1 MDTEEMQL
9 TLERL
14 GIEVINTRGDEVL
27 GHCPAHLERTG
38 KEDNNPSWYINADSG
53 VHNCFSCGYKGNLY
67 SLIAYVQD
75 IDYDKAKDWADSSE
89 GMTARFNRLINREK
103 VKEVFEP
110 VYITESMLSAFT
122 SPPDYASQ
130 SRGLSNSA
138 IDTYGIKWD
147 EKHKNWIIPVR
158 SPLTDKL
165 IGWQEKGY
173 DHRYFNNK
181 PAGMKKGEALFGFSE
196 AVTNW
201 IVVVESPLDVVRLAS
216 LGYTGVATFGTS
228 VSVTQF
234 NLIRGFDKI
243 IFAMDNDAAGKASS
257 LDMLKRCQDMG
268 VEAWFFNYGDIDVK
282 DIGGMS
288 LEEVNYG
295 FEHAHHMVKGIV

>member
-14 GIEVINTRGDEVL
+14 GIEVISTRGDEVL

-75 IDYDKAKDWADSSE
+75 IDYDKAKEWADSVD
-89 GMTARFNRLINREK
+89 GMTARFNRIISERP
-103 VKEVFEP
+103 KEVFEP
-110 VYITESMLSAFT
+110 IRITESMLGAFT
-122 SPPDYASQ
+122 TPPDAALQ
-130 SRGLSNSA
+130 SRGLSSSA
-138 IDTYGIKWD
+138 VSNYGIKWD
-147 EKHKNWIIPVR
+147 ATHENWIIPVR
-158 SPLTDKL
+158 DPLSDKL

-173 DHRYFNNK
+173 NHRYFNNK
-181 PAGMKKGEALFGFSE
+181 PAGMKKGEALFGYSE
-196 AVTNW
+196 VVTNW
-201 IVVVESPLDVVRLAS
+201 VLVVESPLDVIRLAS
-216 LGYTGVATFGTS
+216 LGYSGVATFGTS

-243 IFAMDNDAAGKASS
+243 IFAMDNDTAGRAASQ
-257 LDMLKRCQDMG
+257 DMLKRCQDMG
-268 VEAWFFNYGDIDVK
+268 VEAWFFNYGESGVK

-288 LEEVNYG
+288 LDEVNFG
-295 FEHAHHMVKGIV
+295 IEVARHMVKGIA

>member
-1 MDTEEMQL
+1 MQL

-67 SLIAYVQD
+67 SLIAYVQG
-75 IDYDKAKDWADSSE
+75 IDYDKAKDWADSVE
-89 GMTARFNRLINREK
+89 GMTARFNRITAK
-103 VKEVFEP
+103 DKAKEVFEP
-110 VYITESMLSAFT
+110 VRITESMLSAFST
-122 SPPDYASQ
+122 PPDYALQ
-130 SRGLSNSA
+130 ARGLATSA
-138 IDTYGIKWD
+138 VKTYDLRWD
-147 EKHKNWIIPVR
+147 EKNKNWIIPVR
-158 SPLTDKL
+158 DPLTDKL

-181 PAGMKKGEALFGFSE
+181 PAGMKKGESLFGYSE
-196 AVTNW
+196 VVTNW
-201 IVVVESPLDVVRLAS
+201 VIVVESPLDVVRLAS

-228 VSVTQF
+228 VSSMQF

-243 IFAMDNDAAGKASS
+243 IFAMDNDTAGRAASS
-257 LDMLKRCQDMG
+257 DMLKRCEDMG
-268 VEAWFFNYGDIDVK
+268 VEAWFFNYGTSDVK
-282 DIGGMS
+282 DVGGMS

-295 FEHAHHMVKGIV
+295 IEFAHHMIKGIV